1 MLRRTAALLTLPIA
15 VAATFAQQPSPVT
28 PPTSPSASASD
39 SVTTISTIAR
49 QVVLDVVVTDK
60 NGNAVKAL
68 KQSDITLKEDK
79 IPQQLVQFSERD
91 SDSEPAPAV
100 PAAQLPPNTFEDH
113 APVTGE
119 GPITAILFDELSFA
133 DAAYARD
140 QLSAYMSSV
149 SPGTPICIFKRDWQ
163 GLHLIQDFTTDPRV
177 LRTAID
183 SERNQQIPNMPS
195 YTMHSDPQMAAVQ
208 QLARYLS
215 GFPGRKNLIW
225 FTEGP
230 STAMLE
236 GRIGDTF
243 EDQYNVIENPQQI
256 ADVLSLSR
264 VALYPVVARGVSPGS
279 LVTGMALNDVAKPTG
294 GKAFY
299 DTNGLKQAVDDIIA
313 DGSNYYTLA
322 YNPSNPNWDG
332 KFRHITIELS
342 RNALA
347 DADKYKP
354 AYLPQPPFKLAYRDG
369 YFARD
374 SWARSLPRSGGKR
387 KRLVYVPTRD
397 PSGAKPVAESFR
409 HSLSLGAVAPFQISF
424 RAQVTPDTTIEK
436 MKRHHKVEPARFM
449 HAQWLG
455 KPYRVFKVH
464 FSVDPRGILLPTPDG
479 KYSGV
484 IDFAVLIYDDNG
496 AVVNS
501 RIDTAQ
507 VDLTPER
514 YKQALAGRLGFSQ
527 YIAVPVQGNYF
538 LRLGVH
544 EWKTDLM
551 GALEIPVAD
560 VQLEPAS
567 ATAHLEKGS
576 VEPGTSFFHR

>member
-1 MLRRTAALLTLPIA
+1 
-15 VAATFAQQPSPVT
+15 
-28 PPTSPSASASD
+28 
-39 SVTTISTIAR
+39 VTTISTVAR
-49 QVVLDVVVTDK
+49 QVVLDVVITDK
-60 NGNAVKAL
+60 NGNAVKGL

-91 SDSEPAPAV
+91 SDSQPAPAV

-113 APVTGE
+113 PPVTGN
-119 GPITAILFDELSFA
+119 GPITAILFDELSFV

-183 SERNQQIPNMPS
+183 SERNQQIRNMPS
-195 YTMHSDPQMAAVQ
+195 YTYHSDPQMAAVQ

-264 VALYPVVARGVSPGS
+264 VALYPVVAGGRHPNLSA
-279 LVTGMALNDVAKPTG
+279 GMALNDVAKPTG
-294 GKAFY
+294 GKAFFN
-299 DTNGLKQAVDDIIA
+299 TNGLKQAVDEVVT

-322 YNPSNPNWDG
+322 YNPSNQNWDG

-347 DADKYKP
+347 DDDQHKP

-374 SWARSLPRSGGKR
+374 SWARSLPRSGGPR
-387 KRLVYVPTRD
+387 KRLVYVPTPDAGR
-397 PSGAKPVAESFR
+397 AKPVADSFR
-409 HSLSLGAVAPFQISF
+409 HALSFGAAAPFQISF
-424 RAQVTPDTTIEK
+424 RAQVTPDTPIEK
-436 MKRHHKVEPARFM
+436 MKRHQKVEAARFM

-455 KPYRVFKVH
+455 KRYRVFKVH
-464 FSVDPRGILLPTPDG
+464 FSVDPRGILLPTPGG

-507 VDLTPER
+507 VDLTPDR

-527 YIAVPVQGNYF
+527 CIAVPVQGNYF

-544 EWKTDLM
+544 EWKTDLA

-567 ATAHLEKGS
+567 ALAHIDKGT
-576 VEPGTSFFHR
+576 VEPVTSLFHR